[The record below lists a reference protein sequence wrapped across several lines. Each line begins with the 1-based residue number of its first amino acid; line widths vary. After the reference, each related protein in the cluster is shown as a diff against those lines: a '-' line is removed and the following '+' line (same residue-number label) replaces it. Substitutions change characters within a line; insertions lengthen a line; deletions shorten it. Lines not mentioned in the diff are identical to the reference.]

1 MKNEHLTRFELLY
14 DCLSEEAK
22 LKVDSPDSKFPYIF
36 FKALNYIEV
45 GPIKYKT
52 EDFFHQPITNDIS
65 ELALIQHGVEQLI
78 LGKGLCKDNPFTKL
92 DVLGFSLLMGIFHFE
107 SIKRST
113 TYRFYLNEQKGI
125 LDEITFQHVV
135 DGTQITLFNFI

>member
-14 DCLSEEAK
+14 ESLSEEAK
-22 LKVDSPDSKFPYIF
+22 LKVDSEDSRFQYIF

-92 DVLGFSLLMGIFHFE
+92 DVIGFSLLMGLFHFE